1 MTVVK
6 TDGSR
11 SSARPRLGRTAGLAL
26 LFIVEL
32 AILGLAIP
40 DYLSVDGLLDATRS
54 FSEAGIVAFGMMF
67 VIVTGGIDLSVGSLL
82 ALCSVATGFSYQ
94 AGLPAPLAI
103 ALGFLVGIAG
113 GAVNGLMI
121 VTLGLHPLLVT
132 LGTFALFRGVAYAIS
147 SANAVSS
154 FPSWFGVFG
163 QYEIGGIVPI
173 QFVVLV
179 CVAVAAWVV
188 LERTAFGRYVTGTGS
203 NEQALRF
210 IGIRTARVKI
220 AAYTLTGGLVALAS
234 LIFTSR
240 ISSARGNAGLG
251 LELTTIAMV
260 VLGGTQI
267 TGGVGTAIGTAVGVV
282 IISYLQDALSFAGVQ
297 SDWGLVV
304 TGTVL
309 VAGVLANEVFRSEVR

>member
-1 MTVVK
+1 MMAAN

-11 SSARPRLGRTAGLAL
+11 STARPRLGRTAGLAL
-26 LFIVEL
+26 LFIAEL

-82 ALCSVATGFSYQ
+82 ALCSVAIGFSYQ
-94 AGLPAPLAI
+94 AGLPASLAI
-103 ALGFLVGIAG
+103 VLGFLVGIAG
-113 GAVNGLMI
+113 GAFNGLMI

-132 LGTFALFRGVAYAIS
+132 LGTFALFRGIAYAIS

-163 QYEIGGIVPI
+163 QFEIGGIVPI

-179 CVAVAAWVV
+179 CVAIGAWFV
-188 LERTAFGRYVTGTGS
+188 LERTVFGRYVTGTGS

-210 IGIRTARVKI
+210 IGIDTARVKI

-251 LELTTIAMV
+251 LELTTIAIV

-267 TGGVGTAIGTAVGVV
+267 TGGVGTAIGTALGII
-282 IISYLQDALSFAGVQ
+282 IISYLQDSLSFAGVK

-309 VAGVLANEVFRSEVR
+309 VAGVLANEMFRSEVR